1 MSAICPIVREGFG
14 DYLADRL
21 PAPQRRI
28 LREHLAACEAC
39 REAAASRD
47 ASLLLARPFGA
58 EEEVSAETSASILA
72 SVRAGVA
79 HIETERRIRGERP
92 VKRRAAVAAAA
103 AVLALLAVTVPS
115 GRRAERLAAHPPAP
129 PVPTRVAE
137 AMPAEG
143 LADVA
148 LPDETASPS
157 NATVYELNPGA
168 GREEPRVV
176 WIVDRGLDI

>member
-58 EEEVSAETSASILA
+58 EEVSPETSASILA

-92 VKRRAAVAAAA
+92 VRRRAAVAAAA
-103 AVLALLAVTVPS
+103 AVLAMLAVTVPS
-115 GRRAERLAAHPPAP
+115 GRREERIAARPPAP

-148 LPDETASPS
+148 LPDDSASPS